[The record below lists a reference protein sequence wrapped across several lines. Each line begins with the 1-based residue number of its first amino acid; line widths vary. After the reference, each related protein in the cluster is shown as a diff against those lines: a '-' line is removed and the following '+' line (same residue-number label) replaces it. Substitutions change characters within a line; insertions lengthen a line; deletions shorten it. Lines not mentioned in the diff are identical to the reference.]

1 MMLATTYNQKS
12 FKKLKFILKL
22 LNNSKYIEKHTYI
35 TGQINVPAT
44 VAPSRTS

>member
-22 LNNSKYIEKHTYI
+22 LNNSKSIEKHTYI